1 MFRRSLF
8 FGVAAI
14 AALAAGVTASAV
26 AQDNAAIPT
35 FASPDYGWLLQGGI
49 DYRPIP
55 GKVAPISFD
64 PAYPQ
69 VGQGNQRGVM
79 ERMSDAENPNLKP
92 WAQELMRKYNQDVL
106 GGHRAFSSQSRCW
119 PGGTPG
125 QLLFPAEP
133 IYFIQTPKEVW
144 IIWQRQ
150 QEVRRVYLNVPHSA
164 NIKPSWFGESVGH
177 YENGELV
184 VDTVGFLDKQ
194 EFDFVDNYR
203 TPHTKDMHVVER
215 FKLADGGKTLEATVT
230 VDDPGTF
237 NQPWSGTVR
246 WQRVDRGKMLESICA
261 ENNDA
266 FEKYFVNLREYRM
279 PEAKKLDF

>member
-1 MFRRSLF
+1 MVRTSLF
-8 FGVAAI
+8 FGGALIV
-14 AALAAGVTASAV
+14 ALAAGVAA
-26 AQDNAAIPT
+26 AQDNTAIPM
-35 FASPDYGWLLQGGI
+35 FASPDYGGLLQGGI
-49 DYRPIP
+49 DFRPIP
-55 GKVAPISFD
+55 GKVPPVGFD
-64 PAYPQ
+64 PAYP
-69 VGQGNQRGVM
+69 VGPGNQLGGM
-79 ERMSDAENPNLKP
+79 ERVSDAENANLKP

-106 GGHRAFSSQSRCW
+106 SGHRAFSSQSRCW

-144 IIWQRQ
+144 ILWQRQ
-150 QEVRRVYLNVPHSA
+150 QEVRRIYLNVPHST
-164 NIKPSWFGESVGH
+164 NVKPSWFGESVGH

-184 VDTVGFLDKQ
+184 VDTIGFLDKK
-194 EFDFVDNYR
+194 EFDFVDNWR

-215 FKLADGGKTLEATVT
+215 FKLADGGKALEATVT

-246 WQRVDRGKMLESICA
+246 WQRVDRGQILESICA

-266 FEKYFVNLREYRM
+266 FEKYFVNLREYPM
-279 PEAKKLDF
+279 PQANTPDF

>member
-1 MFRRSLF
+1 MFRRSSLRSTALI
-8 FGVAAI
+8 GAVAAVSI
-14 AALAAGVTASAV
+14 TSAV
-26 AQDNAAIPT
+26 AAENVPN
-35 FASPDYGWLLQGGI
+35 FASADFGWLLQGGI
-49 DYRPIP
+49 DFRPIP
-55 GKVAPISFD
+55 GKVRPIAFD

-69 VGQGNQRGVM
+69 QGQGNQRGVM

-92 WAQELMRKYNQDVL
+92 WAQELMRQYNQDVL
-106 GGHRAFSSQSRCW
+106 HGHRAFSSQSRCW

-133 IYFIQTPKEVW
+133 IYFVQTPKEVW

-150 QEVRRVYLNVPHSA
+150 QEVRRIYLDVPHSVGR
-164 NIKPSWFGESVGH
+164 KPLWFGESVGH

-184 VDTVGFLDKQ
+184 VDTTGFLDKH
-194 EFDFVDNYR
+194 EFDFVDNWR

-215 FKLADGGKTLEATVT
+215 FKLIDGGKGLEATVT

-246 WQRVDRGKMLESICA
+246 WQRVDRGQIQESICA
-261 ENNDA
+261 ENNEA
-266 FEKYFVNLREYRM
+266 FEKYFVNLKEYPM
-279 PEAKKLDF
+279 PQAKTSDF